1 MLIISTTLD
10 NPKHNGRD
18 DNPLIL
24 EYLDRDHDLSTD
36 SAYETDFK
44 LMVPMLSKSALLTSF
59 SILAARAESSWVSL
73 PFIIAH

>member
-1 MLIISTTLD
+1 MSIISTTLD

-44 LMVPMLSKSALLTSF
+44 LMVPMLSKSAVL
-59 SILAARAESSWVSL
+59 
-73 PFIIAH
+73 